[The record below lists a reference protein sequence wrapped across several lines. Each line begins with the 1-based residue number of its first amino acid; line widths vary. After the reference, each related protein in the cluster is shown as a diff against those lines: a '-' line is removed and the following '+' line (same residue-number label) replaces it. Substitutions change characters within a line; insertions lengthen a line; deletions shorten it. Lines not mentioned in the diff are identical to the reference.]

1 MRHSRRAIAALLLAS
16 PRACDAC
23 PVCPDGYINPNPSD
37 CKNWA
42 CGTGC
47 PGGTWA
53 THQCGCSCQCVTGYP
68 VQWIEQDASG
78 SYTIPHTEPC
88 TEKPRPPPPP
98 AAPPPPPHPPGKAPK
113 PPPPSPPPLEYSGCE
128 LRVTAVA
135 SGESF
140 QLSEVK
146 FFSGS
151 GADTLLSVS
160 SVTSTAW
167 YHTDDGG
174 AGSQYSDQSPSK
186 LIDENT
192 GTKLCCGGPPLDI
205 AFTFSA
211 DSQVASYDLWTADDT
226 PDRDPTS
233 WSRHCAIG
241 GQRRE
246 LDSHTDFDVSGLGRK
261 TAYGLPN
268 LVSPPPPAPP
278 PAPPAPPALPAPP
291 APPFGGMCP
300 ETHPYAYRPDK
311 NLDYC
316 CASADGRRIGE
327 EGKNALPNL
336 SARSDTCKDSAY
348 EACPQPPCSDFSP
361 SPLAVCLAVCASYT
375 RKCHGAEVGCGGCDS
390 YNCGISCCDGM

>member
-1 MRHSRRAIAALLLAS
+1 M
-16 PRACDAC
+16 
-23 PVCPDGYINPNPSD
+23 
-37 CKNWA
+37 
-42 CGTGC
+42 
-47 PGGTWA
+47 
-53 THQCGCSCQCVTGYP
+53 
-68 VQWIEQDASG
+68 
-78 SYTIPHTEPC
+78 
-88 TEKPRPPPPP
+88 
-98 AAPPPPPHPPGKAPK
+98 
-113 PPPPSPPPLEYSGCE
+113 
-128 LRVTAVA
+128 A

-192 GTKLCCGGPPLDI
+192 GTKLCCGGPPLVV

-211 DSQVASYDLWTADDT
+211 DSEVASYDLWTADDT

-233 WSRHCAIG
+233 WSLHCAIG
-241 GQRRE
+241 GEWRE

-375 RKCHGAEVGCGGCDS
+375 RKCHEAEVGCGGCDS

>member
-16 PRACDAC
+16 LRACDASCAAFQGC
-23 PVCPDGYINPNPSD
+23 PEGYINAYPDD
-37 CKNWA
+37 CNFWG
-42 CGTGC
+42 CGSGC
-47 PGGTWA
+47 PGGSYVSTD
-53 THQCGCSCQCVTGYP
+53 CNCVCTP
-68 VQWIEQDASG
+68 AS
-78 SYTIPHTEPC
+78 
-88 TEKPRPPPPP
+88 PPPPSPSPPP
-98 AAPPPPPHPPGKAPK
+98 AAPPPHPPGKAPK

-135 SGESF
+135 SGEFF

-233 WSRHCAIG
+233 WSLHCAIG
-241 GQRRE
+241 GQWRE

-268 LVSPPPPAPP
+268 LVSPPPPHPPGKAPKPP
-278 PAPPAPPALPAPP
+278 PPSPPSPPPGPP
-291 APPFGGMCP
+291 GPP
-300 ETHPYAYRPDK
+300 
-311 NLDYC
+311 
-316 CASADGRRIGE
+316 
-327 EGKNALPNL
+327 L
-336 SARSDTCKDSAY
+336 S
-348 EACPQPPCSDFSP
+348 PP
-361 SPLAVCLAVCASYT
+361 SPLAACLAVCAAYT
-375 RKCHGAEVGCGGCDS
+375 LKCHEAEVGCGGCTS
-390 YNCGISCCDGM
+390 YDCMSCSGPCTCCGGM